1 MSDNIMKAS
10 RIIFWEPSLSP
21 HKIDLIN
28 SIDLIETD
36 MKIIYISARGI
47 SEQRK
52 KLGWNEKGYENCIIN
67 PSAEQINHLMLSD
80 IANTFHIFSGLK
92 GGDMFENALSI
103 AKNDNKIKFAIMS
116 EPRASEGVKGFLR
129 YLHSWFFEGWLRRQ
143 SQFIF
148 AIGANGP
155 KWFKSVGY
163 SSQKIRNFAYFIS
176 NEKYKSLPVFNNE
189 SPVVGYVG
197 RLVKEKGYHDVL
209 EASKYQS
216 HIQFKFIGAGE
227 GTNILI
233 DYSNKYSNI
242 VFGGAVD
249 ISEIPYEISKMDI
262 LVLPSHTTDDGW
274 GMVVSEA
281 LMAGCYV
288 ITTNK
293 VGSSILIF
301 CDEIG
306 TKVNVGS
313 PEQISEA
320 IRNAIQKGFISAEM
334 KSRRKQWALRNL
346 SAENGANFLLNTIL
360 NRSQNFNF
368 FDKDF

>member
-1 MSDNIMKAS
+1 MSDNIMKVS
-10 RIIFWEPSLSP
+10 KIIFWEPSLSP

-28 SIDLIETD
+28 SIGLIHSDIEAV
-36 MKIIYISARGI
+36 YL
-47 SEQRK
+47 SENCVSEERK
-52 KLGWNEKGYENCIIN
+52 KLGWTEKGYENCIVH
-67 PSAEQINHLMLSD
+67 PSVEQINYLMQSD
-80 IANTFHIFSGLK
+80 IASTFHIFSGIK

-103 AKNDNKIKFAIMS
+103 AKNNNKIKFAIMS

-129 YLHSWFFEGWLRRQ
+129 YLHSWFFEGWLRKQ

-148 AIGANGP
+148 GIGANGP

-163 SSQKIRNFAYFIS
+163 SSKKIRTFAYFIS
-176 NEKYKSLPVFNNE
+176 NEKYKSLPVSNNE
-189 SPVVGYVG
+189 NPVVGYIG
-197 RLVKEKGYHDVL
+197 RLTKEKGFYDVIMS
-209 EASKYQS
+209 SKNLNKL
-216 HIQFKFIGAGE
+216 QFLFIGTGE
-227 GTNILI
+227 GSSYIKSIEAENKNITYKGLV
-233 DYSNKYSNI
+233 NI
-242 VFGGAVD
+242 SD
-249 ISEIPYEISKMDI
+249 IPYEMSSLDI
-262 LVLPSHTTDDGW
+262 LVLPSQIKDGW

-306 TKVNVGS
+306 AKVDVCS

-320 IRNAIQKGFISAEM
+320 IQNAIQKGFISAEM

-346 SAENGANFLLNTIL
+346 SAENGANFLLDTIL
-360 NRSQNFNF
+360 NRSQNFYF

>member
-1 MSDNIMKAS
+1 MGLEYKKIV
-10 RIIFWEPSLSP
+10 FWEPSLSP
-21 HKIDLIN
+21 HKIDLVNTIGLM
-28 SIDLIETD
+28 DFDIETV
-36 MKIIYISARGI
+36 YLSARGI

-52 KLGWNEKGYENCIIN
+52 NLGWNEKGYEDCIIN
-67 PSAEQINHLMLSD
+67 PSSEQINHLMLSD
-80 IANTFHIFSGLK
+80 VSGSFHIFSGIK

-103 AKNDNKIKFAIMS
+103 AKNNNKIKFAIMS

-129 YLHSWFFEGWLRRQ
+129 YLHSWVFEGWLRRQ

-148 AIGANGP
+148 AIGANGS

-163 SSQKIRNFAYFIS
+163 SHQKIRNFAYFIS
-176 NEKYKSLPVFNNE
+176 NEKYKSLPVSNNE
-189 SPVVGYVG
+189 NPVVGYVG
-197 RLVKEKGYHDVL
+197 RLVKEKGFHDVL

-227 GTNILI
+227 GTNILT

-242 VFGGAVD
+242 MFGGAVD
-249 ISEIPYEISKMDI
+249 MSEIPYEISKMDI

-274 GMVVSEA
+274 GMVISEA
-281 LMAGCYV
+281 LMAGCYI

-313 PEQISEA
+313 PEQISDA
-320 IRNAIQKGFISAEM
+320 IQNAIQKGFISVEM
-334 KSRRKQWALRNL
+334 KVRRKQWALRNL
-346 SAENGANFLLNTIL
+346 SSENGATFLLNAIFH
-360 NRSQNFNF
+360 RSQDLYF